1 MAGIVAPPSAPHLR
15 GLHRS
20 QFHLQSKMTLLL
32 SLVRCHLSKPSY
44 DVGCSLRRQRSL
56 TYVCGTLGLRHFLLS
71 KARTSLPARVGQR
84 YELEALTITAAAQ
97 ISIHEFKDTP
107 WRIVSYVIR
116 SAHVHT
122 AETKDLVKCNAWVR
136 LRACVVYCFQT
147 GRLGC
152 KISAPMRWPGTPGR
166 RDVTCHRCHHRWRR

>member
-1 MAGIVAPPSAPHLR
+1 MAVIAAPPSAPCLR

-32 SLVRCHLSKPSY
+32 SLVRCHLSKPFY

-84 YELEALTITAAAQ
+84 YGLEALTITAAAQ
-97 ISIHEFKDTP
+97 ISIHEFKDTLAD
-107 WRIVSYVIR
+107 RELR
-116 SAHVHT
+116 N
-122 AETKDLVKCNAWVR
+122 TKCT
-136 LRACVVYCFQT
+136 CTY
-147 GRLGC
+147 
-152 KISAPMRWPGTPGR
+152 R
-166 RDVTCHRCHHRWRR
+166 RDKRPSQVQRMGQTEGMRGILLSDWET